1 MWLYSRRFL
10 CTENVQFIPAG
21 KDPFKDDD
29 LYGGPKFEGAA
40 RTCVRASPP
49 TRVFRHLHISVLP
62 CLVLKLILEPLA
74 GKCAPV
80 CVLCNDL
87 FCRHVRPSELD
98 EGLKQSFVEYL
109 EELHVNDDL
118 SYFILAY
125 AKEKEQREY
134 LGWLNGLAEFYGKI
148 LPKK

>member
-1 MWLYSRRFL
+1 M
-10 CTENVQFIPAG
+10 
-21 KDPFKDDD
+21 
-29 LYGGPKFEGAA
+29 
-40 RTCVRASPP
+40 
-49 TRVFRHLHISVLP
+49 
-62 CLVLKLILEPLA
+62 
-74 GKCAPV
+74 
-80 CVLCNDL
+80 
-87 FCRHVRPSELD
+87 RPSELD

-125 AKEKEQREY
+125 AKEQEQREY

>member
-1 MWLYSRRFL
+1 
-10 CTENVQFIPAG
+10 
-21 KDPFKDDD
+21 
-29 LYGGPKFEGAA
+29 
-40 RTCVRASPP
+40 
-49 TRVFRHLHISVLP
+49 
-62 CLVLKLILEPLA
+62 
-74 GKCAPV
+74 
-80 CVLCNDL
+80 
-87 FCRHVRPSELD
+87 VRPSELD

-125 AKEKEQREY
+125 AKEQEQREY